1 MVLLSPS
8 ILSADF
14 STLGDSCR
22 KVLDAGADMI
32 HFDVMDGHF
41 VGNLSFGLPVLSSL
55 HKTLPEA
62 VFDVHLMITH
72 PLRYVRDFV
81 GVGAN
86 IITFHAEASDS
97 ITATIHAIKAFGC
110 KAGIAVNPTTPVEA
124 VFPYLHKLDLV
135 LIMGVEPGQGGQAFL
150 PETLDKIR
158 ALRKECDR
166 QCLNTLKISVDG
178 GVKAETT
185 APECI
190 RAGADILVSGSA
202 VFNAPDMAAAIRSFK
217 EIQI

>member
-1 MVLLSPS
+1 MLLSPS

-14 STLGDSCR
+14 ATLGACCQ

-41 VGNLSFGLPVLSSL
+41 VGNLSFGLPVLNSL
-55 HKTLPEA
+55 HKAVPDA

-81 GVGAN
+81 NVGAN

-97 ITATIHAIKAFGC
+97 ITATLSAIRAFGC
-110 KAGIAVNPTTPVEA
+110 KAGLAINPSTPAET

-135 LIMGVEPGQGGQAFL
+135 LVMGVEPGQGGQSFI

-158 ALRKECDR
+158 ILREECNR
-166 QCLNTLKISVDG
+166 RNLPVMISVDG
-178 GVKAETT
+178 GIKAATT
-185 APECI
+185 APLCLQ
-190 RAGADILVSGSA
+190 AGANVLVSGSA
-202 VFNAPDMAAAIRSFK
+202 VFNATDIPAAVRSFK
-217 EIQI
+217 ELD